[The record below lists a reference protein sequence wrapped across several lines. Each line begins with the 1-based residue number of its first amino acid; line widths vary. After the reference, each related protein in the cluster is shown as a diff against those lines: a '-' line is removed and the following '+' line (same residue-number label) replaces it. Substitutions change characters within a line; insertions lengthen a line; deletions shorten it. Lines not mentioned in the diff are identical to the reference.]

1 MDLKIIATPP
11 LGEVAQGVA
20 GLFGGGLEARGF
32 SPDGAQL
39 LVKVSYSDT
48 NYPTMGL
55 RTAFWTYDVGLG
67 QYDACVN
74 KLISSSA
81 LEVTDVVMSTF
92 NGQSQLIANYRGTGA
107 DALNLNKLALIR
119 NGVLV
124 TDDLVALVCKNQSDA
139 AVDAIRVSA
148 DGRFVAVETAASNL
162 TSTVYANDGL
172 ANIYLLDLVLG
183 TAFRITTVNGAE
195 SASDSLLGD
204 VRVGSDGALSVA
216 FESAQAFTSTK
227 IDSNGVSD
235 AFVWRLLSSNFSSP
249 DLGVITLSSL
259 ASGSAAGGSNPKL
272 NASGV
277 VFDSDSAAFSSSD
290 MNNANDVWQ
299 STGTAVGLVSPL
311 GTGALTGASSLG
323 ATSDTGKFVA
333 VLTASS
339 EIAGDTGV
347 DQLAV
352 VNTVANTTV
361 IVSKSASGALADNAV
376 LLPKLSA
383 DGTRLAFS
391 SDASNLG
398 AGQASE
404 GMQLYLADLNHSGAV
419 TLLGG
424 TASQGQ
430 TLMANVT
437 DADGASGSIAY
448 QWTVGGVVAS
458 AVTTASYLLTQA
470 EVGKSVSVAVSYKDD
485 NGRAE
490 VAASANT
497 DIISNVNDL
506 PTGSVTIEGAAIQG
520 QTLTAKNT
528 LADLDGMSAVSYQWN
543 ADGIAI
549 LDANVA
555 TLTLGAALTGKYLS
569 VTASY
574 TDGFGKLEAVTS
586 DALMVSTGKSVDFQ
600 AYSWKAHT
608 LLSDVSIA
616 ATGTNHSGTTSANG
630 AASFSAV
637 TDASL
642 TLTASRAVPAAE
654 VATTSAAVNLQ
665 DAIAILKMIVGLDVN
680 GTGKALS
687 PYQALAADYDGN
699 GQVQLSDAIGVLKHV
714 VGLTAPDPT
723 WYFVNEIDSTVPAK
737 AGLTPGEPQTSIA
750 ASLTGT
756 SPVHVGLVAY
766 LSGDVD
772 GSFAGASG
780 ATALGSSYF
789 TTLVSAH
796 TDLSLAQFGV
806 YTTP

>member
-32 SPDGAQL
+32 SPNGAQL
-39 LVKVSYSDT
+39 LVKASYSDT

-74 KLISSSA
+74 TLISSSA

-107 DALNLNKLALIR
+107 DALTLNKLALIR

-124 TDDLVALVCKNQSDA
+124 TDDLVAQICKNQSDA

-162 TSTVYANDGL
+162 TDAVYANDGL

-183 TAFRITTVNGAE
+183 TSFRITTVNGAE
-195 SASDSLLGD
+195 SASNSLLGD
-204 VRVGSDGALSVA
+204 MRVGADGALSVA
-216 FESAQAFTSTK
+216 FESAQAFTSAS
-227 IDSNGVSD
+227 IDSNGASD
-235 AFVWRLLSSNFSSP
+235 AFVWRLLPANFSSP
-249 DLGVITLSSL
+249 DLGTISLSSIAL
-259 ASGSAAGGSNPKL
+259 ASAAGASNPKL
-272 NASGV
+272 NANGV
-277 VFDSDSAAFSSSD
+277 LFDSDSAAFSSKD
-290 MNNANDVWQ
+290 LNNANDVWQ
-299 STGTAVGLVSPL
+299 STGTSVGLVSPVGSDTL
-311 GTGALTGASSLG
+311 SGASSLA
-323 ATSDTGKFVA
+323 ATSDNGKFVA
-333 VLTASS
+333 VLTASP

-347 DQLAV
+347 DQLAI
-352 VNTVANTTV
+352 VNTVSNTTV
-361 IVSKSASGALADNAV
+361 IVSKSASGVLADNSV
-376 LLPKLSA
+376 LSPKLSA
-383 DGTRLAFS
+383 DGTRVAFS

-404 GMQLYLADLNHSGAV
+404 GMQLYLADLNHTGAV
-419 TLLGG
+419 TLGG

-430 TLMANVT
+430 TLTATVS

-470 EVGKSVSVAVSYKDD
+470 EVGKPVSVAVSYKDD

-490 VAASANT
+490 VASSAASTAVL
-497 DIISNVNDL
+497 NVNDA
-506 PTGSVTIEGAAIQG
+506 PTGSVTIQGSATQG
-520 QTLTAKNT
+520 QTLTATNS
-528 LADLDGMSAVSYQWN
+528 LADLDGLGTVSYQWRS
-543 ADGIAI
+543 GGTAI
-549 LDANVA
+549 TGATTSTYVLTQEDVGKAITVA
-555 TLTLGAALTGKYLS
+555 
-569 VTASY
+569 ASY
-574 TDGFGKLEAVTS
+574 TDGHGALESVTS
-586 DALMVSTGKSVDFQ
+586 GAVAVSAGKTVDLL

-608 LLSDVSIA
+608 LLSDVSLS
-616 ATGTNHSGTTSANG
+616 ATGTNHSGSTDASG
-630 AASFSAV
+630 AASFTAV

-642 TLTASRAVPAAE
+642 TLTASRAVPSGEA
-654 VATTSAAVNLQ
+654 ATTSSAVNLQ
-665 DAIAILKMIVGLDVN
+665 DAIAILKMIVGLEVN

-699 GQVQLSDAIGVLKHV
+699 GSVQLSDAIGVLKHV

-723 WYFVNEIDSTVPAK
+723 WYFVNEIDSTVPGK
-737 AGLTPGEPQTSIA
+737 ANLTPGVAQSSIA
-750 ASLTGT
+750 ATLSGN
-756 SPVHVGLVAY
+756 SPVHVGLVGY

-780 ATALGSSYF
+780 ASALSTSYF
-789 TTLVSAH
+789 STLVSAH
-796 TDLSLAQFGV
+796 SDLSLAQFGV